1 MMRKANKRK
10 EQDMDFEDKK
20 MNLSASQD
28 EIEKDNYYIRERSPE
43 VATPQFPNRPMNMHH
58 PNIGAGGYSPT
69 HKFGMPRPAP
79 NVTTKR

>member
-28 EIEKDNYYIRERSPE
+28 ELEKDNYYIRERSPE
-43 VATPQFPNRPMNMHH
+43 ATPPQFVNRPMNMHH
-58 PNIGAGGYSPT
+58 PNIGGGYSPSQ
-69 HKFGMPRPAP
+69 KFGMARPAP
-79 NVTTKR
+79 NVITKT